1 MVVAQVAHLQ
11 LATTALADLH
21 LRIGVVDIA
30 IGELAGAVRQCG
42 ERQQRIVSVVTA
54 RVVTDRPGDEIG
66 ARARGDA
73 NRRNEAQRS
82 TATER
87 AAVAASHHAE
97 GDALQK
103 RIQQP
108 AAVSQSTGADIVGV
122 GQPLDHDLFGAGETQ
137 QRRADPAIDQAA
149 ACALGRGVG
158 VAAPV
163 RRWRMDEAAVGGNDQ
178 GRLGG
183 FGLGRRVVVD
193 RVETVQ
199 PTNVVDQRQHAL
211 SLRRLQ
217 LAGTA
222 TGDRGRGAIQRRRL
236 RSEVGIPRS
245 GGQRGGQDRDGKA
258 SEDRTHGRPEQRRE
272 LYLKVQVAL
281 CRGPPPHR

>member
-1 MVVAQVAHLQ
+1 
-11 LATTALADLH
+11 
-21 LRIGVVDIA
+21 
-30 IGELAGAVRQCG
+30 
-42 ERQQRIVSVVTA
+42 
-54 RVVTDRPGDEIG
+54 
-66 ARARGDA
+66 
-73 NRRNEAQRS
+73 
-82 TATER
+82 
-87 AAVAASHHAE
+87 
-97 GDALQK
+97 
-103 RIQQP
+103 
-108 AAVSQSTGADIVGV
+108 
-122 GQPLDHDLFGAGETQ
+122 
-137 QRRADPAIDQAA
+137 
-149 ACALGRGVG
+149 
-158 VAAPV
+158 
-163 RRWRMDEAAVGGNDQ
+163 MDEAAVGGNDQ